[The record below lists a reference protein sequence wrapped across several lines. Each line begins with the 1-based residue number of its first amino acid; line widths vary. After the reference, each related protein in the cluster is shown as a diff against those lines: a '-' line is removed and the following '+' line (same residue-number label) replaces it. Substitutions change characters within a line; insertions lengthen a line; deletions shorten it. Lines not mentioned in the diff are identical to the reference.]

1 MHHWNDELL
10 VGCKDWTVRQVRV
23 HSFIHDVGAIYRMTM
38 FCSQWSL
45 PEDAVRGAK
54 VGGSNPPGA
63 KFDAHVREYDD
74 LHRGVVRCVRWNTP
88 DVDDVINDES
98 TMNNSNGLGGALF
111 ASCGNDGCVAVVD
124 TRLPTNRAKVAGVDG
139 AHGGR
144 AVNFVEWGRGAG
156 SAFSPGGE
164 IKNTKS
170 LFHSSPTLLTSGAD
184 AYVRLWDLRALAAP
198 LDEALHQK
206 SNGQSNA
213 PLEMFREF
221 TGHHRAGTTKPKTI
235 TRAVFVFDS
244 ADDSVREAES
254 TRSANCG
261 IDLNSGNSDGGGV
274 YVVTPGERSRA
285 VSLYKVRDGSAGND
299 IRTCVG
305 NEADDCVSRGEVG
318 FDPTAVFARGSLS
331 DEDAGFGWSLAL
343 ANKGEVRV
351 YGAVR
356 EGGGS
361 AGR

>member
-1 MHHWNDELL
+1 
-10 VGCKDWTVRQVRV
+10 
-23 HSFIHDVGAIYRMTM
+23 MTM

-156 SAFSPGGE
+156 SAFSPGGG
-164 IKNTKS
+164 IKKHKIS
-170 LFHSSPTLLTSGAD
+170 FPFVADVADVGRGCLRPALGPPSPGRTFGRGT
-184 AYVRLWDLRALAAP
+184 AP
-198 LDEALHQK
+198 K
-206 SNGQSNA
+206 
-213 PLEMFREF
+213 
-221 TGHHRAGTTKPKTI
+221 K
-235 TRAVFVFDS
+235 
-244 ADDSVREAES
+244 
-254 TRSANCG
+254 
-261 IDLNSGNSDGGGV
+261 
-274 YVVTPGERSRA
+274 
-285 VSLYKVRDGSAGND
+285 
-299 IRTCVG
+299 
-305 NEADDCVSRGEVG
+305 
-318 FDPTAVFARGSLS
+318 
-331 DEDAGFGWSLAL
+331 
-343 ANKGEVRV
+343 
-351 YGAVR
+351 
-356 EGGGS
+356 
-361 AGR
+361 

>member
-54 VGGSNPPGA
+54 VVPGSNPSGA

-88 DVDDVINDES
+88 DVDPYLINDES

-124 TRLPTNRAKVAGVDG
+124 TRLPTSRAKVAGVDA

-156 SAFSPGGE
+156 SAFSPGGGNKKHK
-164 IKNTKS
+164 IS
-170 LFHSSPTLLTSGAD
+170 FPFVADVADVGRGCLRPALGPPSPGRTTG
-184 AYVRLWDLRALAAP
+184 RGTAP
-198 LDEALHQK
+198 K
-206 SNGQSNA
+206 
-213 PLEMFREF
+213 
-221 TGHHRAGTTKPKTI
+221 K
-235 TRAVFVFDS
+235 
-244 ADDSVREAES
+244 
-254 TRSANCG
+254 
-261 IDLNSGNSDGGGV
+261 
-274 YVVTPGERSRA
+274 
-285 VSLYKVRDGSAGND
+285 
-299 IRTCVG
+299 
-305 NEADDCVSRGEVG
+305 
-318 FDPTAVFARGSLS
+318 
-331 DEDAGFGWSLAL
+331 
-343 ANKGEVRV
+343 
-351 YGAVR
+351 
-356 EGGGS
+356 
-361 AGR
+361 

>member
-54 VGGSNPPGA
+54 VVPGSNPPGA

-156 SAFSPGGE
+156 SAFSYQYDAQRPDHFLELGR
-164 IKNTKS
+164 KS
-170 LFHSSPTLLTSGAD
+170 GCSHAHSCCCNAD
-184 AYVRLWDLRALAAP
+184 ISRRA
-198 LDEALHQK
+198 QQI
-206 SNGQSNA
+206 SQ
-213 PLEMFREF
+213 R
-221 TGHHRAGTTKPKTI
+221 
-235 TRAVFVFDS
+235 
-244 ADDSVREAES
+244 
-254 TRSANCG
+254 
-261 IDLNSGNSDGGGV
+261 
-274 YVVTPGERSRA
+274 
-285 VSLYKVRDGSAGND
+285 
-299 IRTCVG
+299 
-305 NEADDCVSRGEVG
+305 
-318 FDPTAVFARGSLS
+318 
-331 DEDAGFGWSLAL
+331 
-343 ANKGEVRV
+343 
-351 YGAVR
+351 
-356 EGGGS
+356 
-361 AGR
+361 